1 VSALPGAAFAAS
13 ATVKNQGNGPAIA
26 SMARFYLS
34 FDDAKDGTD
43 RLLTGARAVPALA
56 AGVQSA
62 GAVMVTIPATTPF
75 GTYRLLACADDTS
88 VVAESN
94 EANNCLASPGTVR
107 VGRPDLVET
116 AVSNPPLAVRPGT
129 SFTVTDTVQNQG
141 ATTSGVAAIRYYFS
155 VDDQK
160 GAGDILLAGWRVVP
174 ALAPNAISRQT
185 ATLVVP
191 VTAPL
196 GTYRLLACADDT
208 NLVIE
213 SNDANNCLA
222 SAGTV
227 SVTQPDLV
235 QQTVSGP
242 VVPVKRGMAFTV
254 SDTVVNDSPVAT
266 PRTAAT
272 RYYVS
277 ADDAKGPGD
286 ALLVGYRVVPILAA
300 HAGSSGSA
308 PVVIPWT
315 VQPGTYR
322 LLACADDTQLV
333 VETSKANNCRAAG
346 AALIVAP

>member
-1 VSALPGAAFAAS
+1 VSVTVKNQGAITAGQFAVDMYKDRAAAPGAGTLGDFRCTITTLAPGATTQCAGTVTYTAGSFKAWAQGDTGGGVPETGETNNVFGPKAIVVAAIQADLVVTAVGNPPVSALPGAAFAAS

-43 RLLTGARAVPALA
+43 RLFTGARAVPALA

-62 GAVMVTIPATTPF
+62 GAVLVTIRAPTPF
-75 GTYRLLACADDTS
+75 GRYRLLPCADDTS

-174 ALAPNAISRQT
+174 ALAPPAPSSQT
-185 ATLVVP
+185 AP
-191 VTAPL
+191 
-196 GTYRLLACADDT
+196 
-208 NLVIE
+208 
-213 SNDANNCLA
+213 
-222 SAGTV
+222 
-227 SVTQPDLV
+227 
-235 QQTVSGP
+235 
-242 VVPVKRGMAFTV
+242 
-254 SDTVVNDSPVAT
+254 
-266 PRTAAT
+266 
-272 RYYVS
+272 
-277 ADDAKGPGD
+277 
-286 ALLVGYRVVPILAA
+286 
-300 HAGSSGSA
+300 
-308 PVVIPWT
+308 
-315 VQPGTYR
+315 
-322 LLACADDTQLV
+322 
-333 VETSKANNCRAAG
+333 RAA
-346 AALIVAP
+346 P